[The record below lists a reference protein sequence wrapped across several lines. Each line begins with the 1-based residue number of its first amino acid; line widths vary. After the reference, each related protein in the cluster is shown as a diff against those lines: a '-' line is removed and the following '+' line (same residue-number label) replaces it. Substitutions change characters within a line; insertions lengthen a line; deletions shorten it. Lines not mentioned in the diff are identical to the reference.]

1 MVFPFFEFTT
11 SKDLFYNN
19 GMHLTKHFKE
29 GFDYI
34 KNVNIP
40 YNIFIESV
48 ICEAPFYI
56 LYIKILLLKTVLL

>member
-11 SKDLFYNN
+11 SKDLFHIS

-29 GFDYI
+29 GFDCI
-34 KNVNIP
+34 KNVNIS
-40 YNIFIESV
+40 YNISIESV

-56 LYIKILLLKTVLL
+56 PYIKNCY